1 MNRIRLLAE
10 SIVNDLK
17 DSKSSESTAVPKSKL
32 AIQLS
37 LLALAVDSISKL
49 AKLNDH
55 LQKLEE
61 KVFSETF
68 FNDAGFDPKEV
79 LSYLKLVQQTKK
91 EKIEFLEDVLSGIEW
106 SDLETSIL
114 SIFINND
121 KDSNKEI
128 DVNNIEELAKQ
139 IVTKIKL
146 EQENSNEE

>member
-91 EKIEFLEDVLSGIEW
+91 EKIEFLEDVLSRIEW

>member
-17 DSKSSESTAVPKSKL
+17 DSKSSGSTAVPKSKL

-91 EKIEFLEDVLSGIEW
+91 EKIEFLEDVLSRIEW